1 MPITPSPLNEGDETH
16 GPGAATS
23 FRVSDLFGNA
33 STDRDSLPSK
43 ALPGAADD
51 RPVAQGPAPVERA
64 EAEPANSDNSGS
76 EASQRT
82 PLLPR
87 SGLAIDTTAGDAGPV
102 AATEAIRID
111 ETLPPDAAMAET
123 PAFPAPAAEPPQ
135 GHPATEPEMPAPVS
149 EPLAAEHAGPDLP
162 SLTAAPLADTPE
174 NIPETTADEPPPAEQ
189 IGPTP
194 ADDPLSGQPF
204 ETVPGSAIPQ
214 IQAPG
219 APPSSAPLLHTEPK
233 EGGRSLSSALDAVPT
248 VEFAPNLTGN
258 YPQPM
263 RAPGG
268 LTSANP
274 QQLASAFG
282 ATAKLA
288 ADATAAAEALENL
301 KRLLERQLPH
311 PAQASRQQARERLA
325 QTPAAHNPPP
335 LPGEEDESEARP
347 PEVAEHRLP
356 QTGKQTPKKSLPR
369 SQTRTTAVRDPR
381 QFDFRG
387 FMAGFALSW
396 AIGAVLYIYLTAG

>member
-16 GPGAATS
+16 GPGAATP
-23 FRVSDLFGNA
+23 FRVSDLFRNA
-33 STDRDSLPSK
+33 ATNRDSLPSK
-43 ALPGAADD
+43 ALPDPADD
-51 RPVAQGPAPVERA
+51 RPVTQEPAPAERG
-64 EAEPANSDNSGS
+64 EAEPANLVNSDS
-76 EASQRT
+76 EASPRT
-82 PLLPR
+82 LLLPR
-87 SGLAIDTTAGDAGPV
+87 SGLAIDTLAGDTSPV

-111 ETLPPDAAMAET
+111 ETLPPDPAVEET
-123 PAFPAPAAEPPQ
+123 PAFPAPIDDPLQ
-135 GHPATEPEMPAPVS
+135 GHPAAKPEMPPPAS
-149 EPLAAEHAGPDLP
+149 EPLTAEPAGPDLP
-162 SLTAAPLADTPE
+162 SLTTAPLPDTS
-174 NIPETTADEPPPAEQ
+174 ETTADEPPPAEPVKSE
-189 IGPTP
+189 GTP
-194 ADDPLSGQPF
+194 AEDPLSGQRSEP
-204 ETVPGSAIPQ
+204 VPGSANPGVE
-214 IQAPG
+214 APG
-219 APPSSAPLLHTEPK
+219 APPSPIPLFHTEPK
-233 EGGRSLSSALDAVPT
+233 EGGRSLTSALDAVPT

-311 PAQASRQQARERLA
+311 PAQASRQQTRERLA
-325 QTPAAHNPPP
+325 QTAATQSPPP
-335 LPGEEDESEARP
+335 LSREKDEAERRP
-347 PEVAEHRLP
+347 PEAAEHRLP
-356 QTGKQTPKKSLPR
+356 QAAKKSLPR
-369 SQTRTTAVRDPR
+369 PRATAGRDRR